1 MFSYPGVLKVSPD
14 WTPAD
19 FAFVRALALIIA
31 LLALTRAA
39 AAAPELVE
47 IPEGSTKLKSF
58 VYRPSGDGPFPAVV
72 ALHGCA
78 GLAGRSGPIA
88 ARYRDWGERLA
99 ADGFVV
105 VVPDSFGSR
114 GLPSQCGVRER
125 TVRTA
130 RERVAD
136 AVAARHWL
144 QSQKWVTPNHVSV
157 LGWQNGGGAALW
169 TVRRRAHLT
178 SAEGGPDFRSAV
190 ALYPGC
196 RTLRQSEWSARV
208 PTLVLVGAADDWAPA
223 SACEQMVKSARGRS
237 AQAEIVVYPG
247 AYAEFDHP
255 NKPVSQ
261 LTGLAFS
268 VDGSGRA
275 HSGTNPEARA
285 DAIRRVPQWLAR

>member
-1 MFSYPGVLKVSPD
+1 
-14 WTPAD
+14 
-19 FAFVRALALIIA
+19 VRALAVIIA

-47 IPEGSTKLKSF
+47 IPEGSSKLKSF
-58 VYRPSGDGPFPAVV
+58 VYRPAGDGPFPAVV

-88 ARYRDWGERLA
+88 RRYRDWGERLA
-99 ADGFVV
+99 AAGFVV
-105 VVPDSFGSR
+105 LFPDSFGSR
-114 GLPSQCGVRER
+114 GLPSQCSVRER
-125 TVRTA
+125 SVRTA
-130 RERVAD
+130 RERVGD

-144 QSQKWVTPNHVSV
+144 QSQKWVTADHVSV

-169 TVRRRAHLT
+169 TVRRRARLT
-178 SAEGGPDFRSAV
+178 GSAEGGPDFRSAV

-237 AQAEIVVYPG
+237 ALAEIVVYPG
-247 AYAEFDHP
+247 AYSEFDHP
-255 NKPVSQ
+255 DKPVSL

-275 HSGTNPEARA
+275 HSGTNPAARA

>member
-105 VVPDSFGSR
+105 VFPDSFGSR
-114 GLPSQCGVRER
+114 GLPPS
-125 TVRTA
+125 
-130 RERVAD
+130 
-136 AVAARHWL
+136 AA
-144 QSQKWVTPNHVSV
+144 SASAPY
-157 LGWQNGGGAALW
+157 A
-169 TVRRRAHLT
+169 RRA
-178 SAEGGPDFRSAV
+178 SAWRTRWRPGTGCKARS
-190 ALYPGC
+190 G
-196 RTLRQSEWSARV
+196 
-208 PTLVLVGAADDWAPA
+208 
-223 SACEQMVKSARGRS
+223 
-237 AQAEIVVYPG
+237 
-247 AYAEFDHP
+247 
-255 NKPVSQ
+255 
-261 LTGLAFS
+261 
-268 VDGSGRA
+268 
-275 HSGTNPEARA
+275 
-285 DAIRRVPQWLAR
+285 